1 MSAKESDHMQATHIQ
16 AYDGGNAKEMQKEK
30 KKCKKTNVRRPLPH
44 IPHPDQLQYIAAQEH

>member
-30 KKCKKTNVRRPLPH
+30 K
-44 IPHPDQLQYIAAQEH
+44 EM